1 MGGTVAEPEPEQESP
16 FGDALRDVLQG
27 GGRMIGGFVQVM
39 AGITRLVLV
48 AVVKADEAN
57 QQALEATKDEEKPTP
72 KRTPKPK
79 ATSS

>member
-1 MGGTVAEPEPEQESP
+1 
-16 FGDALRDVLQG
+16 
-27 GGRMIGGFVQVM
+27 
-39 AGITRLVLV
+39 V

-57 QQALEATKDEEKPTP
+57 QQALEATKDEEKSTP